1 MKNVNKILAAVLV
14 LALCMSFAACGK
26 KTPADETG
34 EPSTETIG
42 MGGAVGE
49 RGDYGEETNPVI
61 SLDPTAPTTTEPA
74 ATDGANTN
82 DDPAGG
88 DQNTDEPAPTE
99 APADPSDPHS
109 ITIEQFEAMTEEQQE
124 AFADTFASFSDFV
137 DWLRAARGQDTEDP
151 IIIEDG
157 TIDLGDYTP

>member
-61 SLDPTAPTTTEPA
+61 SLDPTAP
-74 ATDGANTN
+74 AT
-82 DDPAGG
+82 
-88 DQNTDEPAPTE
+88 TE

-109 ITIEQFEAMTEEQQE
+109 ITIEQFEAMTEEQQK